1 MFLSKSLVSIMK
13 NKEKIVKY
21 TMLLIA
27 LIVIF
32 ILTIIFKDSLY
43 NAIEKNFGAKNALK
57 SLFKGLLNTFIITIF
72 AFTIGL
78 VLGFIVCLV
87 LENNSKKTI
96 MLIIKNVVKLYV
108 DVFRGTP
115 MMVQLLIIYF
125 IVFASYKGS
134 ATFIA
139 IISFGLNSG
148 AYVSEILRGG
158 INAIPVG
165 QMEAGRSLGLSYSK
179 VMGNI
184 IFPQAMKN
192 SLPSLGNEFIT
203 LIKETS
209 VAGFV
214 GAFDLTLAFR
224 KIANATY
231 DYTTVYLIMG
241 LTYFIIVL
249 GITKLFK
256 LIERRLM
263 KC

>member
-108 DVFRGTP
+108 DVF
-115 MMVQLLIIYF
+115 
-125 IVFASYKGS
+125 
-134 ATFIA
+134 
-139 IISFGLNSG
+139 
-148 AYVSEILRGG
+148 
-158 INAIPVG
+158 
-165 QMEAGRSLGLSYSK
+165 
-179 VMGNI
+179 
-184 IFPQAMKN
+184 
-192 SLPSLGNEFIT
+192 
-203 LIKETS
+203 
-209 VAGFV
+209 
-214 GAFDLTLAFR
+214 
-224 KIANATY
+224 
-231 DYTTVYLIMG
+231 DY
-241 LTYFIIVL
+241 
-249 GITKLFK
+249 LFYCFCF
-256 LIERRLM
+256 L
-263 KC
+263 